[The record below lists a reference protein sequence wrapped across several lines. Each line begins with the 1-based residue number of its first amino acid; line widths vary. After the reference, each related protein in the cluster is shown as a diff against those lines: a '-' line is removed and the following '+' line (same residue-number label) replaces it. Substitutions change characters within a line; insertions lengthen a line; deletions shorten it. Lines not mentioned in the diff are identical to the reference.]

1 MLYALH
7 FLIFFSLSYGRSLYF
22 KILAPHHSRMT
33 AKGSGVTCN
42 AVHPGCVRTDVT
54 RNMSFF
60 MRTGDAIATPIMSLL
75 RKTPSEGA
83 YTSIHVATSP
93 DLNGQGGMYFHHC
106 RPVST
111 GDCATDNIA
120 HTKLWKLSEK
130 LTGLS
135 SESPIPLG
143 QT

>member
-1 MLYALH
+1 MLYAFNVLTFYSIH
-7 FLIFFSLSYGRSLYF
+7 IAVDFIIKNFAR
-22 KILAPHHSRMT
+22 HHSRMT

-54 RNMSFF
+54 RNMSFI
-60 MRTGDAIATPIMSLL
+60 MRAGDSIATPIMSLL

-93 DLNGQGGMYFHHC
+93 DLEGRGGMYFHHC
-106 RPVST
+106 RPVPT
-111 GDCATDNIA
+111 GACATDNIA
-120 HTKLWKLSEK
+120 HTKLWRLSEK

-135 SESPIPLG
+135 SEPPVLMA